1 MAVLLDFRAVS
12 WYNLSNENYM
22 KRGLFML
29 PDTDLFAENEALKA
43 RVRELEALNSWY
55 MQQLK
60 LNRKKLFGASSESS
74 KYDGIEQLNFFNE
87 AESER
92 KPFTEEPTSETIT
105 YQRKKGNRGANLKNL
120 PVEVIEY
127 TLPESEQN
135 CPKCGES
142 LHVMTKEVRKELKI
156 IPAKVNVVEHVSYV
170 YSCRGCEKN
179 NIETPIITA
188 KAPKAL
194 IPKSL
199 VSPGLMAYVMNQK
212 FTNAMPLYRQEQ
224 DFKRLGVS
232 LSRQNLSNWMIK
244 GAVLLQPILA
254 RMKEELLKREVL
266 HADETT
272 LEVLCEPERP
282 AQATSYMWVYRTSG
296 DTTRPIV
303 LYDYRE
309 GRSGRFAKEHLAG
322 FSGYLHTDGWGGY
335 HQLEDAGVTL
345 CGCWAHAKRKFN
357 EALVTCGSKSADAPE
372 AIGLAYCNR
381 LFAIESQ
388 AETISAEERHE
399 LRQKESKPLV
409 EEFFTW
415 AARQAEKCL
424 PQNLLGKA
432 LTYVKNQRKYLL
444 AFLADGRIELS
455 NNRAERSIKPFVIGR
470 KNWLFCNTPGG
481 AKSSAAIYSLIQ
493 TAIEN
498 GLNPQV
504 YLEYVFEQI
513 RQYGTIHQE
522 KLLPWATEIPH
533 ICKMQ
538 TTK

>member
-1 MAVLLDFRAVS
+1 MQTKLQLQEEVS
-12 WYNLSNENYM
+12 
-22 KRGLFML
+22 
-29 PDTDLFAENEALKA
+29 ALKA
-43 RVRELEALNSWY
+43 LLKDSNKQLQELEALNNWY

-60 LNRKKLFGASSESS
+60 LNRKKLFGSSSESS

-87 AESER
+87 AEAER
-92 KPFTEEPTSETIT
+92 KPFTEEPTSETVT
-105 YQRKKGNRGANLKNL
+105 YQRKKGKRGSSLKNL

-127 TLPESEQN
+127 TLPESEQS
-135 CPKCGES
+135 CPKCGET
-142 LHVMTKEVRKELKI
+142 LHVMSKEVRKELKI
-156 IPAKVNVVEHVSYV
+156 IPAKVSVVEHVSYV

-179 NIETPIITA
+179 NIETPVITA

-244 GAVLLQPILA
+244 GTALLQPILA
-254 RMKEELLKREVL
+254 AMKEDLLKREVL

-296 DTTRPIV
+296 DTARPIV

-309 GRSGRFAKEHLAG
+309 GRSGRFAKEFLAG

-335 HQLEDAGVTL
+335 HQLEDTGVTL

-357 EALVTCGSKSADAPE
+357 EALVTCGSKSANAPE

-381 LFAIESQ
+381 LFAIESHT
-388 AETISAEERHE
+388 ETISAEERHE
-399 LRQKESKPLV
+399 LRQKESKPLT

-415 AARQAEKCL
+415 AARQADKSL
-424 PQNLLGKA
+424 SQNLLGKA
-432 LTYVKNQRKYLL
+432 LTYVQNQRKYLL
-444 AFLADGRIELS
+444 AFFADGRIELS

-498 GLNPQV
+498 GMNPQV

-513 RQYGTIHQE
+513 RQYGTKRPE
-522 KLLPWATEIPH
+522 TLLPWATEIPH
-533 ICKMQ
+533 SCRMQ